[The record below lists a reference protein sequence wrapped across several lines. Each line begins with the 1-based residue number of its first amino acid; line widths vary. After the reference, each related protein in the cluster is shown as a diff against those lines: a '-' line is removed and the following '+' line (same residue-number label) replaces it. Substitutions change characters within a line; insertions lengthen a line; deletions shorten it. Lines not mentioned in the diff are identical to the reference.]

1 MNSQTL
7 SLLID
12 DIIAEIMADKVRH
25 AIASPRPALLVAI
38 TGDDAAG
45 FPATLRYLTALE
57 RGGYALYLLFSHS
70 AQSLGAAW
78 AGEISHALPRARQ
91 LTEKDIEPAHWQNS
105 EALLLPA
112 LSSNSLAKIALGI
125 GDNLAGRMV
134 FQALAQNLRIM
145 ATLNRECDPAR
156 QASVLP
162 AAYLAQLRRYVDTLQ
177 RIGIHFITPRA
188 SAGATLN
195 RPFSHPADLPRPGGG
210 KRLITQRE
218 VRLHDARQALYV
230 DADVLITPAARDEIA
245 NRKITLITHPQEAA
259 CIWQQ

>member
-12 DIIAEIMADKVRH
+12 HIIAEIMVARSRQ
-25 AIASPRPALLVAI
+25 AIASPRPSLLVAI

-57 RGGYALYLLFSHS
+57 RGGYALHLLFSHS
-70 AQSLGAAW
+70 AQRLGATW
-78 AGEISHALPRARQ
+78 AGEISHALPQARQ
-91 LTEKDIEPAHWQNS
+91 LAETDIEPAHWQNS
-105 EALLLPA
+105 DALLLPA

-125 GDNLAGRMV
+125 RDNPASRLV

-145 ATLNRECDPAR
+145 ATLNRECEPAR
-156 QASVLP
+156 QGNALP

-188 SAGATLN
+188 SACATVN
-195 RPFSHPADLPRPGGG
+195 RPFSHPVAPPRSGRG

-230 DADVLITPAARDEIA
+230 EADVLITPAARDEIA
-245 NRKITLITHPQEAA
+245 SRKITLITHPQEAA
-259 CIWQQ
+259 CIWQR